1 MSTLLHG
8 RCLQM
13 SKVKQRL
20 QEMLQIQDETNS
32 RLNPYWM
39 WAGYNFLLAAKV
51 EAAEAIDHL
60 GYKWWSDKPADY
72 DQARMECVDMWH
84 FLLSEICCVDEDSGE
99 YEETVEHL
107 ERWYLNHDREVSGRD
122 HPWWPFEWFMG
133 EEGVEDAAASF
144 VECCAMVNLT
154 FDELYKLY
162 IGKAAL
168 NRFRWANGYGS
179 TYRKVWNGREDNEHL
194 TEILQT
200 LADEFIDINHIT
212 KELEARYAMY
222 LD

>member
-1 MSTLLHG
+1 
-8 RCLQM
+8 
-13 SKVKQRL
+13 
-20 QEMLQIQDETNS
+20 
-32 RLNPYWM
+32 
-39 WAGYNFLLAAKV
+39 
-51 EAAEAIDHL
+51 
-60 GYKWWSDKPADY
+60 
-72 DQARMECVDMWH
+72 MWH

-107 ERWYLNHDREVSGRD
+107 EWWYLNHDREVSGRD
-122 HPWWPFEWFMG
+122 HPWGPFEWFM
-133 EEGVEDAAASF
+133 EEKDIGDAVVAF
-144 VECCAMVNLT
+144 VEGCNVVNLT

-168 NRFRWANGYGS
+168 NRFRWANDYGS
-179 TYRKVWNGREDNEHL
+179 TYQKVWNGREDNEHL

-222 LD
+222 SD

>member
-1 MSTLLHG
+1 
-8 RCLQM
+8 M

-32 RLNPYWM
+32 RLNPGWM

-84 FLLSEICCVDEDSGE
+84 FLLSEICCVDEDSDK
-99 YEETVEHL
+99 YKETVEHL
-107 ERWYLNHDREVSGRD
+107 EWWYLVGGHGDPSREF
-122 HPWWPFEWFMG
+122 PWWPFEWFMR
-133 EEGVEDAAASF
+133 EGSIGDAVVAF
-144 VECCAMVNLT
+144 VEGCNVVNLT

-168 NRFRWANGYGS
+168 NRFRWANDYGS
-179 TYRKVWNGREDNEHL
+179 TYQKIWDGREDNEHL

-212 KELEARYAMY
+212 KELKARYAMY